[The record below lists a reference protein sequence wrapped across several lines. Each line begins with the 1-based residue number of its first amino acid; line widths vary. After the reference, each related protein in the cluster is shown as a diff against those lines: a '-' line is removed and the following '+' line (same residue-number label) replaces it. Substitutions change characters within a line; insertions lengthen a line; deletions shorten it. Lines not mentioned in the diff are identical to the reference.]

1 MKAQGPVK
9 TGKAGSGPRLS
20 ICEAAEKARLRN
32 SPAAPGLEA
41 KCAAATNA
49 ASDTAGDGQADTAGK
64 RKPLR
69 QKMKRALGEAKRHFA
84 GKAIAL
90 PVRKE
95 WLQKMTVKPRSRVRI
110 RISGQAALQGSKLL
124 LLQAIGPRGAAL
136 ACNNPTLFSYKV
148 GEFVLGHLTYGQVRV
163 MSALPPI
170 TDVGQRYQ
178 ISIWLSVCEYT
189 A

>member
-1 MKAQGPVK
+1 MA
-9 TGKAGSGPRLS
+9 
-20 ICEAAEKARLRN
+20 
-32 SPAAPGLEA
+32 
-41 KCAAATNA
+41 
-49 ASDTAGDGQADTAGK
+49 
-64 RKPLR
+64 
-69 QKMKRALGEAKRHFA
+69 
-84 GKAIAL
+84 
-90 PVRKE
+90 
-95 WLQKMTVKPRSRVRI
+95 QKMTVKPRSRVRI
-110 RISGQAALQGSKLL
+110 RISGQAALQGSKYL

-148 GEFVLGHLTYGQVRV
+148 GEFVLGHLTYRQVRV